1 MDEPDR
7 SIYENSVGDYRGWYE
22 DGAYF
27 AIPDPGSE
35 ILGEEAEGEW
45 EEEMET
51 DPQLAYFDSILNR
64 YETLRE
70 QLRQTPPQEALDK
83 LDDDHP
89 VHIPRLNV
97 QISRRWRWVMRTIDP
112 VPAQLASMEK
122 ETVLRLLRLMAGGS
136 LLRRGTEVDVGISRW
151 AWGLLAR
158 LPEKGELN
166 SEEIGVVRE
175 LGKKAVLVGMGLR
188 DEKGWEEGMNEL
200 EASCDDDG
208 ELEGEVVINEEE
220 IQVDEDGEDILPVSA
235 LVDPETAEN
244 GAGETVS
251 ISRILDKEIEQG
263 EIPSSTAPEPL
274 SPPMTRTP
282 ESSDLE
288 TAKARLLQGLSS
300 EASEPTTEEAPKK
313 KEAIF
318 NLNTKATVDM
328 IITIAGEVY
337 GQRDLLEFR
346 GMWGEVS

>member
-1 MDEPDR
+1 
-7 SIYENSVGDYRGWYE
+7 
-22 DGAYF
+22 
-27 AIPDPGSE
+27 
-35 ILGEEAEGEW
+35 
-45 EEEMET
+45 
-51 DPQLAYFDSILNR
+51 
-64 YETLRE
+64 
-70 QLRQTPPQEALDK
+70 
-83 LDDDHP
+83 
-89 VHIPRLNV
+89 
-97 QISRRWRWVMRTIDP
+97 MRTIDP